1 MAQQAGGKIEKAD
14 LCYSKGFVNL
24 ELAGADFTRVISL
37 VFSYISAG
45 RTLTHLRKAKDI

>member
-1 MAQQAGGKIEKAD
+1 VAYIGWRSRQVEKIEKAD

-45 RTLTHLRKAKDI
+45 AR